1 MQALA
6 QAAAACVLVAVLLS
20 KLLPLLVRCIQARRK
35 WIASPIP
42 GPPLPMNFVMGEHT
56 VTQPIASMLCWHVH
70 HTCRCSCTISA
81 VSRLD
86 MTWHFMC
93 QCWSYCG
100 SAYCHRDAKRWWP
113 CAARPMHKIH
123 ALRHTFGA
131 SGTEKHIN
139 PKTGEAASASW
150 QPGEPGD
157 LSE

>member
-1 MQALA
+1 
-6 QAAAACVLVAVLLS
+6 
-20 KLLPLLVRCIQARRK
+20 
-35 WIASPIP
+35 
-42 GPPLPMNFVMGEHT
+42 
-56 VTQPIASMLCWHVH
+56 MLCWHVH

-123 ALRHTFGA
+123 SELPALENIST
-131 SGTEKHIN
+131 
-139 PKTGEAASASW
+139 PKLGKQLLPAGSLVSLVT
-150 QPGEPGD
+150 
-157 LSE
+157 